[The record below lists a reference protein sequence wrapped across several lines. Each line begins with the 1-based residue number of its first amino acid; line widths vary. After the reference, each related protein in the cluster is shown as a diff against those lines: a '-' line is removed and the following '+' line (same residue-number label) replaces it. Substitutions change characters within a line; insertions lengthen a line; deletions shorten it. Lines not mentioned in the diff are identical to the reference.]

1 MTEGK
6 HIDTL
11 RTARLLLRQWQPAD
25 EAAMA
30 EINQDPEVARHLN
43 RPVDGAAGAAFY
55 GQMCRHWEDHGYGP
69 WALESREP
77 DRLGEFLGFAGLA
90 HVPPFL
96 AEAGPDP
103 ELGWRLKRS
112 AWGQGLATEAAVAAR
127 DDAFRRLGL
136 PEMISIIH
144 PENVRSQRVATKLG
158 MRVARRIDNPAIGR
172 RVDVWSVASGPVDV
186 GRHRVT

>member
-1 MTEGK
+1 M
-6 HIDTL
+6 
-11 RTARLLLRQWQPAD
+11 
-25 EAAMA
+25 
-30 EINQDPEVARHLN
+30 
-43 RPVDGAAGAAFY
+43 
-55 GQMCRHWEDHGYGP
+55 
-69 WALESREP
+69 LESREP

-144 PENVRSQRVATKLG
+144 PENVRSQRVAVKLG

-172 RVDVWSVASGPVDV
+172 RVDVWSVVSGPVDV
-186 GRHRVT
+186 GRHHIT